1 MTFCPAKSLC
11 LCVWERERES
21 LRNESAC
28 VRMHASLQFIR
39 PLRLPFASPLSVSHV
54 LYLQSFIQMEMRFT
68 SFFPHC
74 KWQGQWQMI
83 QLARPG
89 YLSHTTVC
97 WCLSGN
103 ILKSQFS
110 QWIKFIQTF
119 VLQEGK
125 FPRGFKLEGNTT
137 LKAIIQ
143 RVHCKKS
150 DTKLFTICIFSISV
164 LFELQHFLP
173 NTVIWLVTVR
183 KMLQIHPVKSRSR
196 CERFNYE

>member
-28 VRMHASLQFIR
+28 LRMHASLQFIR

-83 QLARPG
+83 QLARPD

-110 QWIKFIQTF
+110 QWIKFMQTF

-137 LKAIIQ
+137 LKAIMQ
-143 RVHCKKS
+143 RAHCKKKRHKTFYYMYIQYQCAFWATALFAKYS
-150 DTKLFTICIFSISV
+150 DLIGHC
-164 LFELQHFLP
+164 
-173 NTVIWLVTVR
+173 
-183 KMLQIHPVKSRSR
+183 
-196 CERFNYE
+196 